1 MTKKP
6 LPKYS
11 IIVPVFNR
19 PEETAE
25 LLDSL
30 AKQSFKDFELLLV
43 EDGSAQKSEHLVEQY
58 AGGVAI
64 QYFFKENTGPSDS
77 RNFGMKQAT
86 GDYFLF
92 FDSDC
97 GLPEDYLQNLDDQ
110 LLKRGLD
117 AFGGPDNAHESFSD
131 TQKAI
136 NYAMTS
142 FFTTGGIRG
151 GKKQLD
157 KFQPRSFNMGFSKD
171 VYQKVG
177 GFSDIH
183 PGEDPD
189 LSYRIMD
196 AGFKVGLIRE
206 AYVYHKRRI
215 DFGKYIK
222 QVYKFGVVRVILNK
236 WHPEKK
242 GLVFYLPSLF
252 LLGSVALVLGAV
264 ILTTWLLVPLLF
276 FAVLILFD
284 SMLKTKS
291 LFISIKAVFAS
302 FIQLYGY
309 GYGFLKSFVL
319 IKVLGKNEKE
329 ALPDFFMG

>member
-1 MTKKP
+1 

-58 AGGVAI
+58 ADDVEI
-64 QYFFKENTGPSDS
+64 KYFFKKNTGPGDS

-97 GLPEDYLQNLDDQ
+97 VLPEDYLQNLDDQ
-110 LLKRGLD
+110 LLKRNLD
-117 AFGGPDNAHESFSD
+117 AFGGPDSAHESFSD

-236 WHPEKK
+236 WYPEKK
-242 GLVFYLPSLF
+242 GLVFYFPSLF
-252 LLGSVALVLGAV
+252 LLGSLALILGAV
-264 ILTTWLLVPLLF
+264 VLTSWMLVPLLF

>member
-1 MTKKP
+1 M
-6 LPKYS
+6 
-11 IIVPVFNR
+11 
-19 PEETAE
+19 
-25 LLDSL
+25 
-30 AKQSFKDFELLLV
+30 LV

-58 AGGVAI
+58 ADDVEI
-64 QYFFKENTGPSDS
+64 KYFFKKNTGPGDS

-97 GLPEDYLQNLDDQ
+97 VLPEDYLQNLDDQ
-110 LLKRGLD
+110 LLKRNLD
-117 AFGGPDNAHESFSD
+117 AFGGPDSAHESFSD

-242 GLVFYLPSLF
+242 GLVFYFPSLF
-252 LLGSVALVLGAV
+252 LLGSLALILGAV
-264 ILTTWLLVPLLF
+264 VLTSWMLVPLLF